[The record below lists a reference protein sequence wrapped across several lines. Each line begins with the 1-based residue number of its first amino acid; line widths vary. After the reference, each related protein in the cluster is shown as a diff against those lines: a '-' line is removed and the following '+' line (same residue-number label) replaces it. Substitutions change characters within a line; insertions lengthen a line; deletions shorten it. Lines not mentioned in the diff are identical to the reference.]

1 MAVSASRLRPAPNQP
16 AAGVAGA
23 SVGSARRSYPLIA
36 AGLLAALLGAL
47 LFATMNA
54 GSDHRRTVLVVRRP
68 VAVGNVLSADDL
80 GAVKLVPAK
89 GMGFMAAAEEA
100 KVLGRPAAVPLVP
113 GGLLVV
119 SQLGS
124 PAGLGDGQ
132 AAVGLL
138 LEPGRFPPGLRS
150 GDHVAVVSA
159 PTGPVA
165 TSMDS
170 LRLGTGVIED
180 VTSSATGGGVLARV
194 RVDESMADR
203 IAAEGA
209 GRRVALVALPGNA
222 K

>member
-1 MAVSASRLRPAPNQP
+1 MAASASRLRSAPDQP
-16 AAGVAGA
+16 AASVAGA

-54 GSDHRRTVLVVRRP
+54 GSDHRRMVLVVRRP
-68 VAVGNVLSADDL
+68 VAVGNPISAEDL
-80 GAVKLVPAK
+80 AAVKLVPAR
-89 GMGFMAAAEEA
+89 GVAFMAAAERA

-113 GGLLVV
+113 GGLLVA

-124 PAGLGDGQ
+124 PAGLADGQ

-165 TSMDS
+165 ASTDS

-180 VTSSATGGGVLARV
+180 VTLSAAAGGVLARV
-194 RVDESMADR
+194 RVDGSLSDR

-209 GRRVALVALPGNA
+209 ARRVALVALPGSA